1 MYVSLF
7 DRPIGVRYTLR
18 FCVRQGHLVILSSS
32 SEKFSHDQLSDQE
45 VGKWQQQSQS
55 SQQQSLILDQMLYE
69 ETITIDYYFFS
80 LRTAKS
86 LSSFDNDDSSINT
99 SNSHISFFFLPDI

>member
-1 MYVSLF
+1 MLDWRNFQKKSRCLKIVLNEPLF
-7 DRPIGVRYTLR
+7 DRPIGIRYTLR

-69 ETITIDYYFFS
+69 ETITTDYYFF
-80 LRTAKS
+80 LV
-86 LSSFDNDDSSINT
+86 
-99 SNSHISFFFLPDI
+99 